1 MCSRGERTAR
11 RRRLRRWVWFA
22 SCILRRR
29 DDDDWCANCD
39 RPAVDA
45 ERLPSQARGE
55 SPGRFRS
62 GRSAGGW
69 CARRWLWR
77 IGWRDTAVVSLGWG
91 TGRCAAW
98 WRRSAEAAGRVQSV
112 WRFAAGRRLSW
123 WRRRQLPGVHRVPVM
138 PVRSRSERSDDYF
151 GHDSRRSRISSRD
164 GSQRSEVRRCEQDV
178 PGIASDCRELHHND
192 CCRLRGSDE

>member
-1 MCSRGERTAR
+1 MGSCGERTAR
-11 RRRLRRWVWFA
+11 RRRLRRWVWFTC
-22 SCILRRR
+22 CIRYRCH
-29 DDDDWCANCD
+29 DDEWCANRD

-77 IGWRDTAVVSLGWG
+77 TGGCDAGLVSLGWG
-91 TGRCAAW
+91 TGRSAAG
-98 WRRSAEAAGRVQSV
+98 WRRSAEVAGRVQGV
-112 WRFAAGRRLSW
+112 WRFRTRRRLSG
-123 WRRRQLPGVHRVPVM
+123 WRWRQPPGAHRVSVL
-138 PVRSRSERSDDYF
+138 PVRSRRERSNDYF
-151 GHDSRRSRISSRD
+151 GHDSRRSRICARD
-164 GSQRSEVRRCEQDV
+164 GSQRSEVRRGEQDV
-178 PGIASDCRELHHND
+178 PGIASDRRELHHND